1 MTAGFLLAAAV
12 GVPLGL
18 WMGSFKVVEAVVQP
32 IIEFVRYIP
41 VPALIPILMVL
52 FGIDELS
59 KIMLIWVGTFF
70 QLVLMVA
77 DEVRRVP
84 DDLLQVSYTLGA
96 RRGEV
101 IRRVL
106 WPAARP
112 GIFDALRLCNG
123 WAWTYVV
130 VAELVAA
137 NEGLGY
143 RILKFSRFLQTPQM
157 WVYVILLGLIG
168 LALDAAFRAAQPAP
182 LPLGGDGAMRLDVRG
197 LAKTYAGRQGEVVA
211 LTPTSFS
218 VGGGEFVSLLGPSGC
233 GKSTTLS
240 IIAGLDDAT
249 AGEVLLD
256 DVRVNGPGP
265 ERGMVFQSYTLFPW
279 LTVEENTRF
288 ALGLA
293 ANARRT
299 GANGEDAAARGRA
312 AGGHGARPTSAAPTR
327 AS

>member
-1 MTAGFLLAAAV
+1 MRADVELIAVAHGQTTTEAAPARKPAPARQQSGHWFALRRGITASSYRLLALGGFVALFALWAWASHRESMNPVFVPTPEDVLRAARALFADEKLWIDLKLSLFRVTAGFLLAAAV

-32 IIEFVRYIP
+32 IVEFVRYVP

-59 KIMLIWVGTFF
+59 KIALIWVGTFF

-84 DDLLQVSYTLGA
+84 DNLLQVSYTLGA

-168 LALDAAFRAAQPAP
+168 LALDAAFRA
-182 LPLGGDGAMRLDVRG
+182 LNRRLFHW
-197 LAKTYAGRQGEVVA
+197 AE
-211 LTPTSFS
+211 
-218 VGGGEFVSLLGPSGC
+218 
-233 GKSTTLS
+233 
-240 IIAGLDDAT
+240 T
-249 AGEVLLD
+249 A
-256 DVRVNGPGP
+256 R
-265 ERGMVFQSYTLFPW
+265 
-279 LTVEENTRF
+279 
-288 ALGLA
+288 
-293 ANARRT
+293 
-299 GANGEDAAARGRA
+299 
-312 AGGHGARPTSAAPTR
+312 
-327 AS
+327 

>member
-1 MTAGFLLAAAV
+1 MGADSNMIAAAPRDAAATARAEAETGAAAPAELASPARPRPSWFALRGRLPAIRYRMLAVAGFAALFGVWVWASHRESVNPVFVPAPEAVWQAARELFGDEKLWLDLKLSVFRVTAGFVLAGVV

-18 WMGSFKVVEAVVQP
+18 WMGSFEAVEAVVQP
-32 IIEFVRYIP
+32 IVEFVRYVP
-41 VPALIPILMVL
+41 VPALIPILMVI
-52 FGIDELS
+52 FGIDEPS
-59 KIMLIWVGTFF
+59 KIALIWVGTFF

-84 DDLLQVSYTLGA
+84 NNLLQVSYTLGA

-157 WVYVILLGLIG
+157 WAYVILLGLIG
-168 LALDAAFRAAQPAP
+168 LALDAAFRA
-182 LPLGGDGAMRLDVRG
+182 LNRRLFHW
-197 LAKTYAGRQGEVVA
+197 AE
-211 LTPTSFS
+211 
-218 VGGGEFVSLLGPSGC
+218 
-233 GKSTTLS
+233 
-240 IIAGLDDAT
+240 T
-249 AGEVLLD
+249 A
-256 DVRVNGPGP
+256 R
-265 ERGMVFQSYTLFPW
+265 
-279 LTVEENTRF
+279 
-288 ALGLA
+288 
-293 ANARRT
+293 
-299 GANGEDAAARGRA
+299 
-312 AGGHGARPTSAAPTR
+312 
-327 AS
+327 